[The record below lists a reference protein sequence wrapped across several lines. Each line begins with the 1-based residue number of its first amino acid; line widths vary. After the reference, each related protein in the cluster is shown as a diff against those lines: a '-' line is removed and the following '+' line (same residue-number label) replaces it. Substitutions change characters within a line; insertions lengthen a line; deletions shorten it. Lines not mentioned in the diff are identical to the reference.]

1 MDIPTDEDIAE
12 ELDNFDNY
20 TDQAVIPGFIFVLL
34 LLLLLLLVAEPLDDI
49 CPTNVSNDHNN
60 SECFGLNTT

>member
-20 TDQAVIPGFIFVLL
+20 TDQAVIPGYI
-34 LLLLLLLVAEPLDDI
+34 
-49 CPTNVSNDHNN
+49 S
-60 SECFGLNTT
+60 